1 MRLIQYDHRI
11 LADIWAK
18 KAFSQ
23 EHAIRHALD
32 PRLWARQVFETDCVA
47 NVLAERAADFL
58 CNAFCSGHGGDATWL
73 CATYSTIVC
82 VAIFGKIL
90 RRLSCLPRPCVANN
104 DENLVLFQTVSKL
117 VGGYRRCAYISDCL
131 KQWFAQLVYWYRL
144 SLVLNARSRNLPDRS
159 CHVSLAVIWM
169 TAEHLDPGQVLL
181 DDNILTSVLEIKTVL

>member
-1 MRLIQYDHRI
+1 MHLIQYDHRI

-23 EHAIRHALD
+23 EHAIRHVLD

-47 NVLAERAADFL
+47 NLLAERAADFL

-90 RRLSCLPRPCVANN
+90 RHLSCLPSPRIADN
-104 DENLVLFQTVSKL
+104 DENLVLFQTVRKL
-117 VGGYRRCAYISDCL
+117 VEEYRRWAYISDCL
-131 KQWFAQLVYWYRL
+131 KQWSAQLVYWQGL
-144 SLVLNARSRNLPDRS
+144 SLVRNARSRDLPDRS
-159 CHVSLAVIWM
+159 RHVSLAVIWM
-169 TAEHLDPGQVLL
+169 TAAHLDPGQLLL
-181 DDNILTSVLEIKTVL
+181 DDNILTSVLEMMTAP